1 MITHAEARL
10 SKGAVLALVKKK
22 LRERQLPVLRKTVS
36 RIVDLASTMK
46 SNIGQLAQTILQD
59 QSFTAKVLA
68 VANSPHYKHNPEP
81 ITTITRAIIQIGYTT
96 LRDIA
101 VAAEFTEMVQKRL
114 PHGINL
120 HSLLAKAF
128 VAAHQAKRVSEAL
141 QASHAEQIFTHTLL
155 RNIGDFAL
163 AYYMPT
169 EYHEIERLR
178 QSEGLAAD
186 VAYHQILGITPQEF
200 RVAII
205 EAYDLPAEL
214 ATPAP
219 NWAAA
224 ASWTELERM
233 QAIASVANE
242 ITAILFAQGPDA
254 NTRLNELLHK
264 AATAFHVDVALL
276 ESLIVEGFQKACT
289 LGHSLEM
296 DPASF
301 LPTVPDCTPGDHVLH
316 PLIDACIKVVEP
328 LMAASLDQ
336 PLVLPSDSIGSAG
349 LLVSILTD
357 LTHHVMTAPDLN
369 TVLTCVLEGLHR
381 AVGFDHAIVL
391 LTVPGKNSAEGRSGV
406 GTDIPALLPLFNIST
421 DPNANALAHAMAN
434 KIPIRLTAGE
444 PVSPPLPPAIMDA
457 IQPTGIALAPLHA
470 SNRVIGLIWADRKD
484 SDIDDAM
491 WKSFQLFALQGNLA
505 LMRLT
510 SKS

>member
-1 MITHAEARL
+1 M
-10 SKGAVLALVKKK
+10 LALVKKK

-101 VAAEFTEMVQKRL
+101 VAAEFTEMVQRRL

-141 QASHAEQIFTHTLL
+141 HASHAEQIFTHTLL

-163 AYYMPT
+163 AYYMPQ
-169 EYHEIERLR
+169 EYQEIEKLI
-178 QSEGLAAD
+178 QTEGLAAD
-186 VAYHQILGITPQEF
+186 AAYHQILGITPQEF

-205 EAYDLPAEL
+205 EAYDLPSEL

-233 QAIASVANE
+233 QAIATIAND
-242 ITAILFAQGPDA
+242 ITAILFAQGPDTNA
-254 NTRLNELLHK
+254 RLTELLHK
-264 AATAFHVDVALL
+264 AGTAFHVEPTLL
-276 ESLIVEGFQKACT
+276 ESLIVEGFHKACS
-289 LGHSLEM
+289 LGHSLEL

-301 LPTVPDCTPGDHVLH
+301 LPAVPDSTPPDHVLH
-316 PLIDACIKVVEP
+316 SLIDACIKVVEP

-357 LTHHVMTAPDLN
+357 LTHHVMTSPDLN

-381 AVGFDHAIVL
+381 AVGFDHAIVI
-391 LTVPGKNSAEGRSGV
+391 LTVPGKLSAEGRSGV
-406 GTDIPALLPLFNIST
+406 GADIPALLPLFNIST
-421 DPNANALAHAMAN
+421 EPTANLLAHCMAS
-434 KIPIRLTAGE
+434 KTSRRVTAAEPI
-444 PVSPPLPPAIMDA
+444 SPAIPPAIMTA
-457 IQPTGIALAPLHA
+457 LQPTGIALAPLYA
-470 SNRVIGLIWADRKD
+470 ANRVIGLIWADRKD
-484 SDIDDAM
+484 SEIDDAM
-491 WKSFQLFALQGNLA
+491 WKSFQLFAMQANLA

-510 SKS
+510 AKN